1 MGEHITLTAGDGHEL
16 GAYLARP
23 DGPAKAGLL
32 VCQEIFGVNA
42 HMRDVADV
50 FAGEGYLTIAPALFD
65 RLERDVELGYGD
77 DDTARGR
84 ALRTALAWE
93 DVMLD
98 VGAAAEEVRTG
109 AGPGGVGVVGYCW
122 GGSVAWLAACRLPVQ
137 AAVSYYG
144 GQVHEH
150 RAETPACPVQ
160 FHFGE
165 RDPIIP
171 GDHVS
176 EIAALHPEI
185 PLYTYDAGHGFDCT
199 PRPDYDPAAAA
210 LARERSLAFLA
221 QHLG

>member
-1 MGEHITLTAGDGHEL
+1 MGDHVTLTARDGHQL
-16 GAYLARP
+16 AAYLARP
-23 DGPAKAGLL
+23 DGPARSGLV

-42 HMRDVADV
+42 HIREVADG

-65 RLERDVELGYGD
+65 RIERDVKLGYGD
-77 DDTARGR
+77 DDTTRGR
-84 ALRTALAWE
+84 ALRTALAWD

-98 VGAAAEEVRTG
+98 VGAAVDHVGTDSR
-109 AGPGGVGVVGYCW
+109 VGVVGYCW
-122 GGSVAWLAACRLPVQ
+122 GGSVAWLAACRLTVQ

-160 FHFGE
+160 LHFGK

-171 GDHVS
+171 NEHVV
-176 EIAALHPEI
+176 EISAAHPKL
-185 PLYTYDAGHGFDCT
+185 PLFTYDAGHGFDCT
-199 PRPDYDPAAAA
+199 PRPDYDPDASA

-221 QHLG
+221 EHLG